1 MYVPDFLHICE
12 STLMCT
18 LFEMKMFD
26 NLCLQMGR
34 IHWSLMLVESISE
47 LSCPQRRYQTAEIL
61 YCIYF
66 SIHSL
71 LVYTEFQLQ
80 KFFTIFMNIF
90 IFMLCGSFLFVLF
103 LILNSQWIQMYL
115 YCIIVNRKFSTVSF
129 LYTIKLQK
137 QTEPWHTG
145 IVLIL

>member
-1 MYVPDFLHICE
+1 
-12 STLMCT
+12 MCT

-61 YCIYF
+61 FCIYF

-80 KFFTIFMNIF
+80 KLFTTWMNIF

-129 LYTIKLQK
+129 YTLLNFKNRLSPDIQ
-137 QTEPWHTG
+137 G
-145 IVLIL
+145 